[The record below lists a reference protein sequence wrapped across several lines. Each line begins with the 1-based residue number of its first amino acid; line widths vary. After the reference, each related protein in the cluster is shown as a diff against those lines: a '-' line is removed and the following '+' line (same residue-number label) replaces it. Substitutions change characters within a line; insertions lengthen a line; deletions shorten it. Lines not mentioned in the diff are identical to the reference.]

1 MVRGVVKMM
10 VGGRPL
16 ELTAGE
22 VVERMRGQDPESV
35 REHFVEVAGSAFPPK
50 QVLAAVTGWDRT
62 TFTTMEA
69 QRVLTRLGFFC
80 RRAGSQSVKRS
91 ALGPDTR
98 EQVLPSVNQ
107 RLTALESGLA
117 VTQEAIASLAR
128 RMTALDGATATGLLP
143 EAGPDA
149 LLNQNQPMQHEIR
162 DGEDATMGTENW
174 RLIVAAARALTAAG
188 QAPFSRI
195 AVYQW
200 IWSRQPRAD
209 HDRPTLDP
217 TFQGMVENAPG
228 GPQSAGGTPL
238 RRVARGLYV
247 LADHASA

>member
-1 MVRGVVKMM
+1 M

-16 ELTAGE
+16 ELRASE
-22 VVERMRGQDPESV
+22 VAERMRGEDPESI

-69 QRVLTRLGFFC
+69 RRVLTRLGFVC
-80 RRAGSQSVKRS
+80 LRARSQSARQPV
-91 ALGPDTR
+91 LPPDTGG
-98 EQVLPSVNQ
+98 QVLPSVSQ
-107 RLTALESGLA
+107 RLADLESGLTVA
-117 VTQEAIASLAR
+117 QEAIASLTR
-128 RMTALDGATATGLLP
+128 RMAALDGAAANRLLP
-143 EAGPDA
+143 EVGPEA
-149 LLNQNQPMQHEIR
+149 LLHQNQSVHHETE
-162 DGEDATMGTENW
+162 DGQDMTMGTENW

-188 QAPFSRI
+188 QTPFSRI

-200 IWSRQPRAD
+200 IWSRHLPAD

-228 GPQSAGGTPL
+228 GPRSAGGTPL

-247 LADHASA
+247 LAGEATA